1 MNFDGVRVALGFQ
14 AIEIIEQPRLRND
27 APALMHEGIQD
38 SEFLRG
44 EIDRIAA
51 DRHGSPRRRQ
61 LSLRPRSQATS
72 VWIEATFVVS
82 IQVH

>member
-1 MNFDGVRVALGFQ
+1 
-14 AIEIIEQPRLRND
+14 
-27 APALMHEGIQD
+27 MHEVIQD

>member
-1 MNFDGVRVALGFQ
+1 MV
-14 AIEIIEQPRLRND
+14 EQLRLRD
-27 APALMHEGIQD
+27 DTPALMHEVIQD
-38 SEFLRG
+38 AEFLRG

-61 LSLRPRSQATS
+61 LSLRPRGQATS